1 MGGGQPSSDL
11 QRQLDA
17 LNHAERLRASS
28 VSSTGMPS
36 VAAPATGNIAN
47 SSGQMLSATNNMN
60 TLVPN
65 QATSGSNGM
74 ALQPSQAQQPH
85 QQHPQMQTP
94 QPALLINYL
103 SATNPNIAPIFQPD
117 EARGGRVVLMKLLAE
132 LHSRKNQALP
142 PAFTGVASVNWNPE
156 NSPFKF
162 DISGVGIVRI
172 GGHDVD
178 LLKLWQAV
186 FGLGMSTKVTREN
199 LWGQIAAQL
208 GLPPI
213 LNDGIT
219 TSASQIQILFSY
231 VTDLEIFLMRIMQSA
246 QLRAQ
251 QARMSQPQ
259 QPPQPV
265 PGADPNAHQPATP
278 ISSITTMGTPAASAT
293 PGPAT
298 PAQGSSD
305 GSGSGKRKAEGDDD
319 DEAKRKLRKIDEDGG
334 SQPTSANPDAEGSRA
349 SPVKEEPPAEAPLF
363 RRKIQYVPVM
373 RTINTAGGRDLE
385 AINHE
390 HYQLPAKRPMRK
402 MEDFGLVD
410 VEALVL
416 QLRSRLKV
424 DMTTALGILYHL
436 SYVRGGDTGNSGLN
450 LKWCEDLTDELL
462 DVLEETA
469 FNAPDIDDPEDA
481 EIKPSTRI
489 VTNREITRTL
499 YDTGHDL
506 FAGLKIDEEVGP
518 NPAPTH
524 QSWEV
529 VTIIVTI
536 LSNAASADDN
546 PAFLAGMPRLLD
558 VITRVCMIEPALQRG
573 DMLRPV
579 SHALQLRHLSRIR
592 KECVNLIGAISRF
605 VQLSSCPPRTT
616 RRLYL
621 LLASTLMDS
630 EECVAPGSGVKAPAP
645 MMDLAL
651 ECFSNVAHLDSN
663 RKVITTQIPWDQLW
677 SLMQMVSR
685 TIPISD
691 TEVQHAV
698 TEVWM
703 SFIFKAALVLYSLA
717 VCAPLPMRRK
727 MKLSPSLRTALVR
740 FLRTGLTIG
749 SQANNLYRSLNPEVR
764 GILEEYWRRIGE
776 TLKVIDAEEDP
787 LAPTTAAGGLIGYG
801 IGGSYDLHLGAKP
814 PARGTGMFA
823 GARAELL
830 WSVMSGTAAQNDLQA
845 FEEWDYMLRVDS
857 STASR
862 VS

>member
-1 MGGGQPSSDL
+1 
-11 QRQLDA
+11 
-17 LNHAERLRASS
+17 
-28 VSSTGMPS
+28 
-36 VAAPATGNIAN
+36 
-47 SSGQMLSATNNMN
+47 MLTATNNMN
-60 TLVPN
+60 PLAQN
-65 QATSGSNGM
+65 QATSSSSGM
-74 ALQPSQAQQPH
+74 PLPPSQGPQQQSYP
-85 QQHPQMQTP
+85 PQLQVP
-94 QPALLINYL
+94 QPTLLINYL
-103 SATNPNIAPIFQPD
+103 SATNPNIAPIFQQD
-117 EARGGRVVLMKLLAE
+117 ESRGRAVLMKLLAE
-132 LHSRKNQALP
+132 LHNRKNNPLP
-142 PAFTGVASVNWNPE
+142 PALTGVTSPNWNPAT
-156 NSPFKF
+156 STFKLE
-162 DISGVGIVRI
+162 ITSIGVVRI

-178 LLKLWQAV
+178 FLKLWQTV
-186 FGLGMSTKVTREN
+186 FGMGMSTKVTREN
-199 LWGQIAAQL
+199 QWGQVAAQL
-208 GLPPI
+208 GLPPV
-213 LNDGIT
+213 LNDGMT
-219 TSASQIQILFSY
+219 PFANQLQHLFTY
-231 VTDLEIFLMRIMQSA
+231 INDLEIFLLRIMQSA

-251 QARMSQPQ
+251 QVRMNQAQ
-259 QPPQPV
+259 QPPQPT
-265 PGADPNAHQPATP
+265 PGAEANVHQPATP
-278 ISSITTMGTPAASAT
+278 ISSGTAMGTPAASAT
-293 PGPAT
+293 PGATT

-305 GSGSGKRKAEGDDD
+305 DSDSRNLKRKAEGDED
-319 DEAKRKLRKIDEDGG
+319 DEAKRKQRKLDEEGG
-334 SQPTSANPDAEGSRA
+334 ASQPTSANPDVEESRA
-349 SPVKEEPPAEAPLF
+349 SPVKEEPPAEGPLF

-373 RTINTAGGRDLE
+373 RTINTSGGRDLE
-385 AINHE
+385 AINNE
-390 HYQLPAKRPMRK
+390 YRQLTAKRPMRK

-410 VEALVL
+410 VEVLIL

-424 DMTTALGILYHL
+424 DVTTALGILYHL

-462 DVLEETA
+462 DLLEETA
-469 FNAPDIDDPEDA
+469 FDVPDVDEPEDA
-481 EIKPSTRI
+481 AIEPSTRI
-489 VTNREITRTL
+489 VTNREISRTL

-506 FAGLKIDEEVGP
+506 FAGIENDERVSL
-518 NPAPTH
+518 NLAPTH
-524 QSWEV
+524 QAWEV
-529 VTIIVTI
+529 VTMVITI

-558 VITRVCMIEPALQRG
+558 IVTRVCMIEPVAQRG
-573 DMLRPV
+573 DVPRPT
-579 SHALQLRHLSRIR
+579 SHVLQVRHLLRIR
-592 KECVNLIGAISRF
+592 KEVVNLIGAISRF
-605 VQLSSCPPRTT
+605 VQLSVSPPRAT

-630 EECVAPGSGVKAPAP
+630 EECIAPGPNTKLPGP

-663 RKVITTQIPWDQLW
+663 RKVIAAQIPWEQLW

-691 TEVQHAV
+691 VEVQHVV

-717 VCAPLPMRRK
+717 VCASLPMRRK

-740 FLRTGLTIG
+740 FLRTGLTLG

-764 GILEEYWRRIGE
+764 SILEEYWRRIGE

-787 LAPTTAAGGLIGYG
+787 LAPTAAAGGLIGYG

-823 GARAELL
+823 GARADLL

-862 VS
+862 VAQ